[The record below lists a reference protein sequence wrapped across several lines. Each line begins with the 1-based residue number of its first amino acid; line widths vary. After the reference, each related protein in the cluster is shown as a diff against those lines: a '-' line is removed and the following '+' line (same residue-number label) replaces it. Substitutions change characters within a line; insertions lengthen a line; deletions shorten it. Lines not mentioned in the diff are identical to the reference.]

1 MVSNPQPPS
10 SPNLIL
16 KQNIPSLL
24 TLLAIPSALALGSWT
39 CTSNGPG
46 PGLPGLHSAQA
57 VFTALYGDAPLTL
70 EAEEARV
77 ATCDGLLFGLWNGH
91 PYRVTEQPGLRS
103 TVAMQDPGEDG
114 TECLSHADDEEDLDD
129 DLRLS
134 YMFGVGED
142 SWVSGGLTEIR
153 RC

>member
-1 MVSNPQPPS
+1 M
-10 SPNLIL
+10 
-16 KQNIPSLL
+16 NIPSLL
-24 TLLAIPSALALGSWT
+24 TLLAIRGALAVGSWT

-46 PGLPGLHSAQA
+46 PGLAGLSSAQA
-57 VFTALYGDAPLTL
+57 VFTALYGEATLTL

-91 PYRVTEQPGLRS
+91 PHRVTEQPGLRS
-103 TVAMQDPGEDG
+103 TIAMQDPNDG